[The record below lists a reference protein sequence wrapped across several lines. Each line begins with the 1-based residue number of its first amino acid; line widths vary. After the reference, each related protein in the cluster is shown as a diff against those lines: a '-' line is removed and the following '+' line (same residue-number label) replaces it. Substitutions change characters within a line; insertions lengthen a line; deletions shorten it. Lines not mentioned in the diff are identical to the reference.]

1 MSDHSAILRKHHAA
15 LLHSPSAQLLN
26 SGGLLPEYDAFTLA
40 ADVLDAIP
48 DKDDPLA
55 WVQSI
60 EKNLNDRFDLMLARK
75 QDRNE
80 QLQAE
85 LDALLDAIPGDDKR
99 LVAEWAVK
107 IAAELMD
114 EWEEGSTHADTYYIV
129 EHWWRACPPSVRAA
143 LRCARLAR

>member
-1 MSDHSAILRKHHAA
+1 MSDHSEVLRRVLVWDWPHDAEVRKTTEA
-15 LLHSPSAQLLN
+15 L
-26 SGGLLPEYDAFTLA
+26 TLV

-48 DKDDPLA
+48 DKDDPLR

-85 LDALLDAIPGDDKR
+85 LDALLDAIPGDDK
-99 LVAEWAVK
+99 LATVQWAVK
-107 IAAELMD
+107 IAAEECD
-114 EWEEGSTHADTYYIV
+114 R
-129 EHWWRACPPSVRAA
+129 WRRAGDPSYPDPDSLDLTDAIMSCPPSVRAA
-143 LRCARLAR
+143 LRQRGELT